1 MFFYFCYLLFLT
13 SVQSLLWSCIFPF
26 CYPAISLRLAFSFR
40 LSDLAQS
47 FAIPPFQFCPL
58 PSASMF
64 SPLWLTLFQSLCS
77 LYCCLSASVF
87 VLTFV
92 LSISSLAFCCRLSLF
107 VSRVVLSVLTTV
119 FYCTLFLSHS
129 CLAPFVPPSSL
140 CTTPYCLFVFNC
152 CLFLVFFLA
161 PPFCLIFPSILLS
174 RLGSLHCPVL
184 FCISMYCLY
193 DFFSFFPLAV
203 CNPLYFPPSRPTFVL
218 I

>member
-1 MFFYFCYLLFLT
+1 
-13 SVQSLLWSCIFPF
+13 
-26 CYPAISLRLAFSFR
+26 
-40 LSDLAQS
+40 
-47 FAIPPFQFCPL
+47 L

-107 VSRVVLSVLTTV
+107 VSRVVLSVLATV

-129 CLAPFVPPSSL
+129 CLAPFVSPSSL

-152 CLFLVFFLA
+152 CLFLVFFSGAAFLSHI
-161 PPFCLIFPSILLS
+161 PIDPTFSFGFFTLSCSILYFY
-174 RLGSLHCPVL
+174 VL
-184 FCISMYCLY
+184 FIRFL
-193 DFFSFFPLAV
+193 
-203 CNPLYFPPSRPTFVL
+203 
-218 I
+218 